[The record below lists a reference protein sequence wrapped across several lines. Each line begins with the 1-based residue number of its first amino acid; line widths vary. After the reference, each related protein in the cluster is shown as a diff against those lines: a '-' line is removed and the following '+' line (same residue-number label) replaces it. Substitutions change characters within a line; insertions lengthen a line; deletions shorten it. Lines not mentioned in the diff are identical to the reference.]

1 MTRQTFFEHTVLERD
16 LGDDFLEFPVFAS
29 QVLHFVA
36 GGFSDRVASQ
46 LLLARLE
53 KVLAPSVVEVRGDT
67 LSSTEIGDALL
78 ASQTFENN
86 ADLLFRREL
95 PSGATANLSDCG
107 FTRLLLLVGHLD
119 TLLGVTDPGMCL
131 VA

>member
-53 KVLAPSVVEVRGDT
+53 KVLAPSVVEVRGDAFST
-67 LSSTEIGDALL
+67 TEIGDALL
-78 ASQTFENN
+78 ASKPFKDN

-95 PSGATANLSDCG
+95 PWVLRRTSRNADSLVCFFWFVIS
-107 FTRLLLLVGHLD
+107 TRS
-119 TLLGVTDPGMCL
+119 LGS
-131 VA
+131 